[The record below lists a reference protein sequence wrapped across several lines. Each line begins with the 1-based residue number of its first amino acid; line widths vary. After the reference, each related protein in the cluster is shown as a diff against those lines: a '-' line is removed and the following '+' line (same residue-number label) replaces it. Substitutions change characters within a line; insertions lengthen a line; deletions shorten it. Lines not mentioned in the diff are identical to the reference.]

1 MMVDDKLLPNV
12 LRGDAATLR
21 LNSTQFNDIAKN
33 LDQAA
38 AALSALPPPGETGEL
53 VKQLHHVAHN
63 MAVKLPMTSTERII
77 IEKAAAALQ
86 RREEDGE
93 RLDWLDSL
101 NGRRHCG
108 PSGHVSPLNTD
119 IHVGSRFSIFLRDQC
134 GQNATTGSG
143 ATMREAIDAARKKAT
158 E

>member
-1 MMVDDKLLPNV
+1 MVDDKLLPNV

-21 LNSTQFNDIAKN
+21 LNSTQFHDIAKN

-38 AALSALPPPGETGEL
+38 AALSALPPSGETVEL

-86 RREEDGE
+86 RREEDGADAARYRIWRKGTASIVPSCTE
-93 RLDWLDSL
+93 QIIDDGLDAAL
-101 NGRRHCG
+101 
-108 PSGHVSPLNTD
+108 
-119 IHVGSRFSIFLRDQC
+119 
-134 GQNATTGSG
+134 A
-143 ATMREAIDAARKKAT
+143 EARKKAS